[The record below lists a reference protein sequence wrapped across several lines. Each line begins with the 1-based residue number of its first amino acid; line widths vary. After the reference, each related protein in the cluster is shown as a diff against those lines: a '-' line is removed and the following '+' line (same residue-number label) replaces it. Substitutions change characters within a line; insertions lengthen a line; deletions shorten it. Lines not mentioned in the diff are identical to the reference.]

1 MQIGWIRIE
10 GFRNY
15 DNETINLADKSLIIG
30 ANDVGKTNLIHA
42 LRILF
47 DKSLSDKDLE
57 LSDSDYNAYTES
69 NRIIITVCIEN
80 ITEDCLRSIFVGDIK
95 EDTTYIQYVNEKEGD
110 YTIYSGPS
118 EDLLQLKPGRF
129 YIKRL
134 NLEYVNSNRNLF
146 SFIAKNKK
154 NY

>member
-80 ITEDCLRSIFVGDIK
+80 ITEDCLRSIFVGI
-95 EDTTYIQYVNEKEGD
+95 
-110 YTIYSGPS
+110 
-118 EDLLQLKPGRF
+118 
-129 YIKRL
+129 
-134 NLEYVNSNRNLF
+134 
-146 SFIAKNKK
+146 
-154 NY
+154 